1 MVVFF
6 NTFGAFENQ
15 PIYTAFVYKA
25 KSDSLSQQDL
35 FGVAN
40 LNFYIWLL
48 EAKKIKD
55 NWFWVDLFED

>member
-1 MVVFF
+1 M
-6 NTFGAFENQ
+6 
-15 PIYTAFVYKA
+15 K
-25 KSDSLSQQDL
+25 DSISQQDL

-48 EAKKIKD
+48 ESKQIKD